1 MSDIAGFAGYDKACE
16 MFSDLALIDWIALVF
31 AAVMLAAAAAA
42 GIVAYATAKNRPIR
56 TLASDGHTPAHAATP
71 PPPAENSVRV
81 SASRASAPTDM
92 IEVPAPP
99 LLVGSSGAPVPDTA
113 PSSEQHTNAAASEGA
128 LIEPS
133 SAEAT
138 VAARAA
144 KLRRRP
150 VPDNESGHKRIVS
163 AVEPKRMPAHA
174 PNRAFVHSSA
184 GQLTID
190 KEHTD
195 GFAARTPGF
204 FEDPVGRHELR
215 YWDGHRWTE
224 YVKEHGERFTDP
236 L

>member
-1 MSDIAGFAGYDKACE
+1 

-42 GIVAYATAKNRPIR
+42 GIVAYATAKNRPVR
-56 TLASDGHTPAHAATP
+56 TLASEGHTPAHAAP
-71 PPPAENSVRV
+71 APPPAEASVPV
-81 SASRASAPTDM
+81 SASRASAPHDM
-92 IEVPAPP
+92 VEVPAPP

-113 PSSEQHTNAAASEGA
+113 PSSDEHTQVASDGA
-128 LIEPS
+128 LIELS
-133 SAEAT
+133 SSEAT

-150 VPDNESGHKRIVS
+150 VPDNESVHKRIVS

-174 PNRAFVHSSA
+174 PNRAFEHSGA

-190 KEHTD
+190 KDHTD